1 MYPGLS
7 SAFDAAINALGQIRH
22 FKCDIAL
29 KSGTVLSL
37 TQDNFKEDSIEFES
51 SCLSGSRLE
60 LGATVAKSFSAVI
73 INDTG
78 AYSGLQFAGA
88 TCRPFVGVTVAG
100 GSVEWC
106 PMGSYIIDE
115 CSKTYHATISI
126 KAVDTLLKAEKMFT
140 QSITFPCSL
149 STILTACCNALGVT
163 CAISSGV
170 NYSAVVT
177 AFDDIKNYTYRQ
189 ILGMIAA
196 VMGGYCR
203 MTRDNQLEIRNIM
216 GGTQY
221 AVLSDGMKIS
231 SETSEVITIDSIA
244 YESTSVEN
252 ILVGTGT
259 NPLYI
264 SENPLID
271 NMEDV
276 QTAIDNIYNVYNNF
290 AYTPCDIELIMDPR
304 VDEGDKL
311 YVDNTEEGDIYSFV
325 ASYKFYPFKKSSIS
339 CPETSEID
347 VDFLNNNTRPSTP
360 SGGSSGS
367 GGSSSGGGTSDAGPS
382 PGGPVHNYLR
392 RSIYA
397 YPLIDY
403 SYAVGNKTIQA
414 NFETEYYLWNG
425 SYSTGKGDIG
435 NWMWM
440 PVVEVET
447 DGLKLNNQYKSSFA
461 LKDYHYYKKQ
471 IMPVFVENDGADFV
485 NNKEMYFSLRWYC
498 PVRGLDSDG
507 NRVGTDVNVYAIEY
521 PTDFDPRDWSN
532 MAALSNYFDSVEPI
546 LLGTLTPP
554 SSAFVENTGTDGG
567 VFAATIKISLA
578 TVPLKFMIVLKRKT
592 EGKCVCAC
600 TTSAGNCIET
610 DAAPGSYAY
619 RYQSYTPVAVQ
630 RAMLSDV
637 DPRIDDNDKSYPWG
651 FGTDEN
657 FSAINR
663 HTHTSKYTYTY
674 TKNDKKRINITSV
687 VGFAPPRDSD
697 LEPTYIDYHNGAYHE
712 LEGGGSSGT
721 GEQGPQGPQGPAGP
735 AGVGIASLEQ
745 TTTSSADGGTNVWT
759 ATLTDGTTS
768 TFEVKNGSKGNN
780 GNDGINGADGADGV
794 GITDITQSNSTL
806 IISLSDGTTR
816 TFIIP
821 TSSGGSSG
829 SGSDGVGIASITQDG
844 NTLKITLTDGTSS
857 VFTIET
863 IQGEQGPQGEKG
875 DKGDKGDTGEAGPQ
889 GPQGETGPQGPA
901 GPAGADGVGI
911 ASIEQ
916 TTTSTEDGGT
926 NVITC
931 TLTDGTTSTFEV
943 KNGSKGADGASSGG
957 SGSSS
962 GYTNMLKVTVDG
974 IVTYTQTDAQTPNL
988 YDEISNMITN
998 SILGGA
1004 S

>member
-1 MYPGLS
+1 MYINT
-7 SAFDAAINALGQIRH
+7 SADFADAIQEKNQIRSY
-22 FKCDIAL
+22 KC
-29 KSGTVLSL
+29 TVTYKDATGVTVTETLDASKWEMGS
-37 TQDNFKEDSIEFES
+37 TEITDG
-51 SCLSGSRLE
+51 CLPGSYFQ
-60 LGATVAKSFSAVI
+60 LGATVSRSIRTVLKNEDLA
-73 INDTG
+73 
-78 AYSGLQFAGA
+78 FAGCKFNGG
-88 TCRPFVGVTVAG
+88 TLKPYFGLMVNGVIEWVPLGVFVIDSTSKTTAKAISITACDKIIKAEKLLADCSISFPISLSNLLQACANEIGASLVSSNFNNSDLVMNEPSDKTKVTIRELIGGIAAVAG
-100 GSVEWC
+100 GFACINYSDALEIKSFTLANPLEISPEKTRYSVDVGEANTIDSAVYYGAERNFLKGDTDGKYPVSVEQNAVFENLAEG
-106 PMGSYIIDE
+106 PTAITQILNTILAGYNGLSIIP
-115 CSKTYHATISI
+115 I
-126 KAVDTLLKAEKMFT
+126 KLEFAGDPRLQAGDPVSLPDTT
-140 QSITFPCSL
+140 DGDIV
-149 STILTACCNALGVT
+149 TILTSITTTITA
-163 CAISSGV
+163 
-170 NYSAVVT
+170 SAS
-177 AFDDIKNYTYRQ
+177 AE
-189 ILGMIAA
+189 
-196 VMGGYCR
+196 C
-203 MTRDNQLEIRNIM
+203 
-216 GGTQY
+216 
-221 AVLSDGMKIS
+221 
-231 SETSEVITIDSIA
+231 
-244 YESTSVEN
+244 VE
-252 ILVGTGT
+252 
-259 NPLYI
+259 
-264 SENPLID
+264 
-271 NMEDV
+271 
-276 QTAIDNIYNVYNNF
+276 
-290 AYTPCDIELIMDPR
+290 C
-304 VDEGDKL
+304 
-311 YVDNTEEGDIYSFV
+311 
-325 ASYKFYPFKKSSIS
+325 
-339 CPETSEID
+339 SEID
-347 VDFLNNNTRPSTP
+347 IDFYNAQTPGGTYP
-360 SGGSSGS
+360 SGSSGSSGS

-397 YPLIDY
+397 YPLVNY
-403 SYAVGNKTIQA
+403 SYTVGGMDIQA

-447 DGLKLNNQYKSSFA
+447 DGLKLNNQYKSSFT

-578 TVPLKFMIVLKRKT
+578 TVPLKYMIILKRKT

-610 DAAPGSYAY
+610 DADPGSYAY

-687 VGFAPPRDSD
+687 IGFAPPRNND

-712 LEGGGSSGT
+712 LEGGGSSGGT

-768 TFEVKNGSKGNN
+768 TFEVRNGSKGNN
-780 GNDGINGADGADGV
+780 GNDGINGADGV

-806 IISLSDGTTR
+806 IVALSDGTTR
-816 TFIIP
+816 TFTIP
-821 TSSGGSSG
+821 TSSGGSG
-829 SGSDGVGIASITQDG
+829 SGSDGVGIASITQSG
-844 NTLKITLTDGTSS
+844 NVLTITLTDGTSS

-863 IQGEQGPQGEKG
+863 IKG

-889 GPQGETGPQGPA
+889 GEQGPQGETGPQGT
-901 GPAGADGVGI
+901 AGADGVGI
-911 ASIEQ
+911 QSIKQ

-931 TLTDGTTSTFEV
+931 TLTDGTTSTFNI
-943 KNGSKGADGASSGG
+943 KNGSKGADGSGG

-962 GYTNMLKVTVDG
+962 GYTNMLKVTADG

-998 SILGGA
+998 RILGGA